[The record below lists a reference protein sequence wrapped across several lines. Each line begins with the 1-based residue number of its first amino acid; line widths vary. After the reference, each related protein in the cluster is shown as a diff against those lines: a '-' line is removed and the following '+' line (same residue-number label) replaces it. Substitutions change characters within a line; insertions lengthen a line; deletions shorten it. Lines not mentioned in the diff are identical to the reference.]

1 MDEEGISMEE
11 FKSAF
16 EKGNMFA
23 SGIAVDY
30 GASVIV
36 AKAGDLAEQGDGTA
50 VDSPG
55 RDDKNRV
62 VGKQELASNIKIGMR
77 MPSFQVLNQADA
89 RPSQFQELLKS
100 NGRWRIVVFAGDLQ
114 IRDQWA
120 RLVTLG
126 EALADPSSFLSRHNT
141 RCGGSHE
148 NSTLEVLTIH
158 SSPRTQIEFLD
169 LPAVFHPFSQREGW
183 DYWKVFVDD
192 ISYHEGHG
200 HAYRNYGV
208 DPRTGCLVV
217 LRPDQYVSWI
227 GALEDTGEMERF
239 FAGFMCVAA

>member
-50 VDSPG
+50 VESPG
-55 RDDKNRV
+55 RHDKNRV
-62 VGKQELASNIKIGMR
+62 VGKQDLAGNIKIGMR

-100 NGRWRIVVFAGDLQ
+100 NGRWRVVVFAGDL
-114 IRDQWA
+114 RDPEQWA
-120 RLVTLG
+120 RLTKLG
-126 EALADPSSFLSRHNT
+126 EALAQPFTFLSRCNA
-141 RCGGSHE
+141 RAGP
-148 NSTLEVLTIH
+148 NSVIEVLTIH
-158 SSPRTQIEFLD
+158 SAPRTAIELLD
-169 LPAVFHPFSQREGW
+169 LPDVFHPFSEREGW

-192 ISYHEGHG
+192 LSYHEGHG
-200 HAYRNYGV
+200 HAYQNYGV
-208 DPRTGCLVV
+208 DPTKGCLVV
-217 LRPDQYVSWI
+217 IRPDQYVSWI
-227 GALEDTGEMERF
+227 GELEDVGEMERF
-239 FAGFMCVAA
+239 FGGFMLASA